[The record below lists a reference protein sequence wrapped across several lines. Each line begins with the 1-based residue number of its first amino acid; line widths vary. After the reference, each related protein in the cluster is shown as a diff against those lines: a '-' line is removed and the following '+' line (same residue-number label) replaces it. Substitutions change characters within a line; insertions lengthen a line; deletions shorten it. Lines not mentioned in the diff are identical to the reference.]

1 MEWGEASM
9 QAMLYRPYASGSCTI
24 TMLRPAE
31 CSGIMTSRFFH
42 KSTYFYNEWELIEG
56 IDSMLNQVGGPQE
69 AFTPRNFLKA
79 SRRNIKKRRA
89 EEEMADTTNNIIPM
103 QPEAK
108 ATFVIDVQYRQHAS
122 WQGTITWAEK
132 GETRRFRSVLEMLR
146 LMSEAQPEQETVDWK
161 GEE

>member
-1 MEWGEASM
+1 MA
-9 QAMLYRPYASGSCTI
+9 
-24 TMLRPAE
+24 
-31 CSGIMTSRFFH
+31 
-42 KSTYFYNEWELIEG
+42 
-56 IDSMLNQVGGPQE
+56 
-69 AFTPRNFLKA
+69 
-79 SRRNIKKRRA
+79 
-89 EEEMADTTNNIIPM
+89 ADTNIIPM
-103 QPEAK
+103 QAETK

>member
-1 MEWGEASM
+1 M
-9 QAMLYRPYASGSCTI
+9 QAMSYRPYASGSCTVS
-24 TMLRPAE
+24 MQRPAE
-31 CSGIMTSRFFH
+31 CSGIMTSRYFH
-42 KSTYFYNEWELIEG
+42 KSIFFHNEWELIEG

-79 SRRNIKKRRA
+79 SRKNIKSRRA
-89 EEEMADTTNNIIPM
+89 EEEMAADTNIIPM
-103 QPEAK
+103 QAETK
-108 ATFVIDVQYRQHAS
+108 ATFVIDVKYRQHAS

>member
-1 MEWGEASM
+1 M
-9 QAMLYRPYASGSCTI
+9 QAMSYRPYASGSCTVSI
-24 TMLRPAE
+24 LRPAE
-31 CSGIMTSRFFH
+31 CAGVMTSRYFH
-42 KSTYFYNEWELIEG
+42 KSIGFSGEWELIES

-79 SRRNIKKRRA
+79 SRKNMKNRKA
-89 EEEMADTTNNIIPM
+89 EEEMAADTNIIPM
-103 QPEAK
+103 QAETK

>member
-1 MEWGEASM
+1 M
-9 QAMLYRPYASGSCTI
+9 QVVSYRPYASGSCTVSI
-24 TMLRPAE
+24 VHPAA
-31 CSGIMTSRFFH
+31 CSGVMTSRYFH
-42 KSTYFYNEWELIEG
+42 KSVSFENEWELIEAVE
-56 IDSMLNQVGGPQE
+56 SMLNQVGGPQE

-79 SRRNIKKRRA
+79 SRKNMKTRKA
-89 EEEMADTTNNIIPM
+89 EEDMAADTNIIPM
-103 QPEAK
+103 QAETK

-161 GEE
+161 DEE